1 VFIQTTRK
9 LGTEENQEM
18 TLSKLNIR
26 EWFLGETRKDNQSNC
41 WRKANPMML
50 NNASFYRSL
59 IDVGESSFFFPLLF

>member
-1 VFIQTTRK
+1 VFIQTSRK

-41 WRKANPMML
+41 
-50 NNASFYRSL
+50 
-59 IDVGESSFFFPLLF
+59 